1 MWNRHWDS
9 WKNQFS
15 PSKMRT
21 NNTSCQ
27 IKFIFLI
34 DLSGDLL
41 LKAWPLFV
49 KPINARCN
57 RSSRSAHWFLD
68 CRYDRLGI
76 PRLWTLS
83 PNSPQN
89 TDRRRWLYKTPSYKP
104 CPTSRQLSNTLECCD
119 RCKANSA
126 VHRRLDR
133 LAALTRTAACYGN
146 SPKPASDFHRREL
159 VARGMVGTT
168 SVSPLASPESIT
180 DIKVPLGQS
189 RQVLFIRGTLN
200 DSGSE
205 QS

>member
-1 MWNRHWDS
+1 
-9 WKNQFS
+9 
-15 PSKMRT
+15 MRT

-27 IKFIFLI
+27 ITFIFLI

-57 RSSRSAHWFLD
+57 RSSRSAHWFPDYRIGLAFCRHFLPTRHRIPTGDPD
-68 CRYDRLGI
+68 CKKYGL
-76 PRLWTLS
+76 PR
-83 PNSPQN
+83 
-89 TDRRRWLYKTPSYKP
+89 
-104 CPTSRQLSNTLECCD
+104 RQPSNTLECCD
-119 RCKANSA
+119 RCKANPA
-126 VHRRLDR
+126 VHRHLDR
-133 LAALTRTAACYGN
+133 LAALTQIAACYGN
-146 SPKPASDFHRREL
+146 SPKPASYFHRREL

-205 QS
+205 QL